1 MMEYFV
7 WTSYTVEA
15 GDREGAKKAFKETV
29 AEDMVDLVI
38 EDA

>member
-1 MMEYFV
+1 MEFLV
-7 WTSYTVEA
+7 WTSYHVEA
-15 GDREGAKKAFKETV
+15 EDRDGAKKAFKEAV